1 MAVLQFKRRAS
12 GAAGAPASLKS
23 GEPAF
28 NMADHTLYL
37 GFGDDGN
44 GNATSIIA
52 IAGKGAFAD
61 LTSDQTIGGN
71 KTFSA
76 SPVAPTPVS
85 SDNSTKVA
93 TTAFVK
99 GQGFLT
105 TANKITDLT
114 APTTAP
120 AFNSQRLTGVADPTQ
135 ATDAA
140 TKSYVDNLVQG
151 LAWKTPVRACAASS
165 ITLSGQ
171 QTIDGVALAVGDR
184 VLCTGQ
190 TGTPETNGI
199 WLCQTGAWTR
209 PADFDVS
216 AEAVP
221 STTMLVQEGGVYGDK
236 AFTLATNAPIT
247 LGTTPLAFVQI
258 TGGATGE
265 ANTASS
271 VGANGIGIVDGKT
284 GVDLQF
290 RKLYAPNT
298 QPITL
303 TLTGQEIDIGF
314 ATDTSLEVNSGNLR
328 IKTTWAGQ
336 TAITTLGTITTGIW
350 NASIIAGTYG
360 GTGVNLGTL
369 ANGALLKN
377 SSGSVAA
384 AVAGTDYLAPG
395 STIDCG
401 SF

>member
-12 GAAGAPASLKS
+12 GAAGAPAALKS

-28 NMADHTLYL
+28 NMADGTLYL

-52 IAGKGAFAD
+52 IAGKGAFTD

-76 SPVAPTPVS
+76 SPIVPTPVS

-93 TTAFVK
+93 STAFVK

-105 TANKITDLT
+105 SANKITDLS

-135 ATDAA
+135 ASDAA
-140 TKSYVDNLVQG
+140 TKSYVDSLIQG
-151 LAWKTPVRACAASS
+151 LAWKLPVRVCAASLV
-165 ITLSGQ
+165 TLSGQ

-190 TGTPETNGI
+190 TDDAATNGI

-209 PADFDVS
+209 PADFDTS
-216 AEAVP
+216 AEALAGAA
-221 STTMLVQEGGVYGDK
+221 MLVTEGGTYGDK
-236 AFTLATNAPIT
+236 AFTLSTNAPIN
-247 LGTTPLAFVQI
+247 LGTTALAFVQI

-271 VGANGIGIVDGKT
+271 VGANGIGVYDSKS
-284 GVDLQF
+284 GVDLRF

-298 QPITL
+298 QPVTL

-314 ATDTSLEVNSGNLR
+314 ATDASLEVNSGQLR
-328 IKTTWAGQ
+328 IKSTWAGQ
-336 TAITTLGTITTGIW
+336 TAIATLGTVTTGAW
-350 NASIIAGTYG
+350 NATVIAGQYG
-360 GTGVNLGTL
+360 GTGVNLSTL

-377 SSGSVAA
+377 SSGSVAP

-395 STIDCG
+395 GTIDCG
-401 SF
+401 VF